1 MFDQLVEERIQAAIA
16 RGEFDHLP
24 GIGKPLE
31 LDDDRLVP
39 EPLRMGLRILKNAG
53 LVPPELAILR
63 EVNEIRSMLL
73 ADGNEDAERR
83 RAKLRLRLLLARL
96 EASGLLHISR
106 AALRQYQDALLARLT
121 ETPQDR
127 GASAGTPE
135 A

>member
-39 EPLRMGLRILKNAG
+39 EPLRMGMRILKNAG

-63 EVNEIRSMLL
+63 EINETQSILL
-73 ADGNEDAERR
+73 AHGSEDAERR
-83 RAKLRLRLLLARL
+83 RARVRLRLLLARL
-96 EASGLLHISR
+96 EAGGLLHTSR
-106 AALRQYQDALLARLT
+106 AVLRQYQDALLARLS
-121 ETPQDR
+121 ETPRDR
-127 GASAGTPE
+127 GASGGTPKG
-135 A
+135 